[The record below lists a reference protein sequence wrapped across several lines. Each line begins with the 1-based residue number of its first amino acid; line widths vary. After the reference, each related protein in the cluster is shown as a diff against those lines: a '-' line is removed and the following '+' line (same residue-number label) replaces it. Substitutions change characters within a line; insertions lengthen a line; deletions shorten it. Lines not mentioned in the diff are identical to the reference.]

1 MRNTDTEHFRTA
13 MHNAGLQPP
22 EVIEPDGKLHRFSTN
37 GNARDTAGWYVFY
50 GDGIPAGAFG
60 DWRTGRS
67 ESWHAEIGRTLSGP
81 EVAAH
86 RTRMAAA
93 QRLHDEERARQR
105 ADAATRARTLW
116 NSAHD
121 APLDHPYLVRK
132 QIQPH
137 GAREHD
143 GALVLPVIADGH
155 ICSLQF
161 IDADGSKR
169 FLIGG
174 RVKGSYFG
182 LGDFET
188 PDAVIYVAEGFA
200 TGATV
205 HEATAAPVE
214 VAFTANN
221 LGAVAT
227 SLRKAYPDIA
237 LVICAD
243 DDANTPGNPGVTHA
257 QAAAE
262 GAAAAVAVP
271 RHCNG
276 EQATSLDFNDMAAE
290 MGIKAVAEVLDAAAS
305 EARARHPVAANRPE
319 GGDDW
324 NPPLPLGVHVASEPY
339 PSDALP
345 DVVRGAVKEVQA
357 FTQAPL
363 ALVACSA
370 LGALSL
376 TGQAYVDVKRAER
389 LIGPTSLFLLT
400 IADSG
405 ERKST
410 CDQFFTEPIRDYD
423 RQQRE
428 AMQPVLSDYRAAQT
442 SWESNIAGIKDGIR
456 LQAKKGQIVDSQRD
470 ALRRL
475 EDNKPVPP
483 RVPRL
488 LRLDETPESLAW
500 VLAREWPAAGVVS
513 AEAGLVFG
521 AHAMGKDSIMRNLAL
536 LNVLWDG
543 GTLPIGRRTTE
554 SFTVQGARLTVALQ
568 VQDATLRNFVERSGG
583 LARGTGFLARFLLA
597 WPESTQGQRLFVE
610 APTDWPQLSAF
621 HQRVAELLEQAA
633 PIDEHGALSPVVLS
647 LDLEAKRVW
656 VRFHDDIERQLC
668 TGGELAEVR
677 DVASKAADNAARLAA
692 LFHAVELA
700 PGGAVGPKTLENAA
714 RIVAWHVNEAR
725 RVLGDLVLSP
735 DLTDAERLDRWL
747 VHYCRDKGVQVVSRR
762 ELQRNVTPV
771 HLRKG
776 TSLDEALK
784 ALEEVHRVRQRTTD
798 RRKDIQINPA
808 LLREVQ
814 K

>member
-1 MRNTDTEHFRTA
+1 MQGNYTEHFRTA
-13 MHNAGLQPP
+13 MRDAGLQPP

-37 GNARDTAGWYVFY
+37 GNARDTAGWYVFH
-50 GDGIPAGAFG
+50 GDGIPAGVFG
-60 DWRTGRS
+60 DWRSGRS

-93 QRLHDEERARQR
+93 QRLRDEERARQR

-116 NSAHD
+116 NSAHV

-155 ICSLQF
+155 IWSLQF

-205 HEATAAPVE
+205 HEATAAPVA
-214 VAFTANN
+214 VALTANN

-257 QAAAE
+257 QAAAG

-271 RHCNG
+271 THCNG

-290 MGIKAVAEVLDAAAS
+290 MGIEAVAEVLDVAVS
-305 EARARHPVAANRPE
+305 EARALHPVAANRPE

-324 NPPLPLGVHVASEPY
+324 NPPLPLDVHVASEPY

-345 DVVRGAVKEVQA
+345 DIVRGAVEEVQA

-376 TGQAYVDVKRAER
+376 TGQAYVDVQARGEAHRPHEPVSADHCGFRRAEVDLR
-389 LIGPTSLFLLT
+389 
-400 IADSG
+400 
-405 ERKST
+405 
-410 CDQFFTEPIRDYD
+410 
-423 RQQRE
+423 
-428 AMQPVLSDYRAAQT
+428 PVLHRADPRIRTAADGGHAA
-442 SWESNIAGIKDGIR
+442 SALELPGRDGRVGIKPDGY
-456 LQAKKGQIVDSQRD
+456 
-470 ALRRL
+470 
-475 EDNKPVPP
+475 
-483 RVPRL
+483 
-488 LRLDETPESLAW
+488 
-500 VLAREWPAAGVVS
+500 
-513 AEAGLVFG
+513 
-521 AHAMGKDSIMRNLAL
+521 
-536 LNVLWDG
+536 
-543 GTLPIGRRTTE
+543 
-554 SFTVQGARLTVALQ
+554 
-568 VQDATLRNFVERSGG
+568 
-583 LARGTGFLARFLLA
+583 
-597 WPESTQGQRLFVE
+597 QGQH
-610 APTDWPQLSAF
+610 P
-621 HQRVAELLEQAA
+621 AE
-633 PIDEHGALSPVVLS
+633 G
-647 LDLEAKRVW
+647 
-656 VRFHDDIERQLC
+656 
-668 TGGELAEVR
+668 
-677 DVASKAADNAARLAA
+677 
-692 LFHAVELA
+692 
-700 PGGAVGPKTLENAA
+700 
-714 RIVAWHVNEAR
+714 
-725 RVLGDLVLSP
+725 
-735 DLTDAERLDRWL
+735 
-747 VHYCRDKGVQVVSRR
+747 
-762 ELQRNVTPV
+762 
-771 HLRKG
+771 
-776 TSLDEALK
+776 
-784 ALEEVHRVRQRTTD
+784 
-798 RRKDIQINPA
+798 
-808 LLREVQ
+808 
-814 K
+814 